1 MLMVMR
7 LNPTLSSVSPDP
19 TSEVF
24 TKRRKDVSLPQ
35 PVRGTHD
42 LLPEDFARHVHVIG
56 TARDV
61 AARFG
66 YAEMATPIFEFT
78 EVFARTMGESSDVV
92 SKEMYSFESR
102 SGESMTLRPEYTAGI
117 CRAFISNGLQ
127 QNVPFKVF
135 AAGPMFRYERP
146 QKGRQRQFHQ
156 IDVECIGAPE
166 AKADIEVIAIGASI
180 LKKLDVLKDCT
191 LEINTLGDLE
201 SRQAYRAALVEYFS
215 DHKASLSK
223 DSLDRL
229 DRNPLRIL
237 DSKDKG
243 DRVLVEKAPLFNDY
257 LNSFSSDFF
266 DEVLEGLSLLGI
278 DHTLNRRL
286 VRGLDYYTHTA
297 FEFVTTALGA
307 QGAVIAGGRYDGLI
321 ETLGGKPTPGI
332 GWAGGIE
339 RLAMLVENVPMAIRP
354 TAIIPV
360 GKAAEAVAAKLAYQL
375 RQDGLNIEMAFKG
388 NVGKRMKRANKLNA
402 RAAVLIGE
410 DELARNV
417 CTLRDLDQGEQR
429 EVELSNISAALGA
442 LV

>member
-1 MLMVMR
+1 V
-7 LNPTLSSVSPDP
+7 SS
-19 TSEVF
+19 
-24 TKRRKDVSLPQ
+24 PQ

-42 LLPEDFARHVHVIG
+42 LLPEDFARHAHVRD

-78 EVFARTMGESSDVV
+78 EIFARTMGETSDVV

-102 SGESMTLRPEYTAGI
+102 GGESMTLRPEYTAGI

-127 QNVPFKVF
+127 QNVPFKAF

-156 IDVECIGAPE
+156 IDVECIGAAE
-166 AKADIEVIAIGASI
+166 AKADIEVISIGAAI
-180 LKKLDVLKDCT
+180 LQSLDVLDKCV
-191 LEINTLGDLE
+191 LEINTLGDTE
-201 SRQAYRAALVEYFS
+201 SRSAYRQALVDYFS
-215 DHKASLSK
+215 DHKSALSD
-223 DSLDRL
+223 DSVSRL

-257 LNSFSSDFF
+257 LNAFSSDFF

-278 DHTLNRRL
+278 GYNLNRRL

-297 FEFVTTALGA
+297 FEFVTDALGA
-307 QGAVIAGGRYDGLI
+307 QGALIAGGRYDGLI

-339 RLAMLVENVPMAIRP
+339 RLAMLATDIPIGKRP
-354 TAIIPV
+354 IAIIPV
-360 GKAAEAVAAKLAYQL
+360 GEMAEKPAASLAHDL
-375 RQDGLNIEMAFKG
+375 RLQGHVIEMAFKG

-410 DELARNV
+410 DELARNA
-417 CTLRDLDQGEQR
+417 CTLRDLDAGEQQD
-429 EVELSNISAALGA
+429 VMLDNLSKVLAEME
-442 LV
+442 

>member
-1 MLMVMR
+1 M
-7 LNPTLSSVSPDP
+7 
-19 TSEVF
+19 
-24 TKRRKDVSLPQ
+24 SLPQ
-35 PVRGTHD
+35 SVRGTHD
-42 LLPEDFARHVHVIG
+42 LLPEDFARHAHVQKI
-56 TARDV
+56 ARET

-135 AAGPMFRYERP
+135 ASGPMFRYERP

-156 IDVECIGAPE
+156 IDVECIGAAE
-166 AKADIEVIAIGASI
+166 AKADIEVVALGASI
-180 LKKLDVLKDCT
+180 LKALGVLERCT
-191 LEINTLGDLE
+191 LEINTLGDQE

-215 DHKASLSK
+215 DHKSSLSK
-223 DSLDRL
+223 DSLERL
-229 DRNPLRIL
+229 GRNPLRIL

-243 DRVLVEKAPLFNDY
+243 DRVLVEKAPLFTDY
-257 LNSFSSDFF
+257 LNSFSSEFF

-278 DHTLNRRL
+278 DYTLNRRL

-339 RLAMLVENVPMAIRP
+339 RLAMLVENVPATVRPIAIV
-354 TAIIPV
+354 PV
-360 GKAAEAVAAKLAYQL
+360 GDAAEAVAAKLAHQL
-375 RQDGLNIEMAFKG
+375 RQDGLNIDMAFKG
-388 NVGKRMKRANKLNA
+388 NVSKRMKRANKLNA

-410 DELARNV
+410 DELVRNI
-417 CTLRDLDQGEQR
+417 CTLRDLDRGEQS
-429 EVELSNISAALGA
+429 EVSLSDISAALGA